1 MGNMSYCR
9 FENTSKDLGDCID
22 AVENN
27 ELDDLSTYEVS
38 GLKDLLDYCETILL
52 MKEEIQEI
60 IDKNE

>member
-1 MGNMSYCR
+1 MANMSYCR
-9 FENTSKDLGDCID
+9 FENTAGDLGDCID

-27 ELDDLSTYEVS
+27 ELDDLYTYEVS

>member
-22 AVENN
+22 VVENN

>member
-27 ELDDLSTYEVS
+27 ELDELSTYEVS
-38 GLKDLLDYCETILL
+38 GLKDLLDYCETIFF

>member
-22 AVENN
+22 AIENN

>member
-22 AVENN
+22 AIENN
-27 ELDDLSTYEVS
+27 ELDELSTYEVS

>member
-1 MGNMSYCR
+1 MSNMSYCR